1 MFRKMM
7 GVLVLLGGLMMGS
20 VCQAGLYDNPTV
32 AIMPFQNKVPD
43 RWDAFGDHAGIATEE
58 LITLISDRPDVF
70 QV

>member
-43 RWDAFGDHAGIATEE
+43 KWEGFGGPRRH
-58 LITLISDRPDVF
+58 RK
-70 QV
+70 